1 MNKLSI
7 ALRIIMGVGVVLLG
21 LTAGFLKRS
30 PWIILPLGVAF
41 TVLFILGKLR
51 HWRIGYQQEG
61 LKGLA
66 AALPQT
72 ILVQL
77 ILVGLLYFVGLGFGF
92 LLYPVGYV
100 LAFFEIVWFSRKQQ
114 NISV

>member
-61 LKGLA
+61 LKGEPLA
-66 AALPQT
+66 AKYNEICAATPHGRYASS
-72 ILVQL
+72 V
-77 ILVGLLYFVGLGFGF
+77 LGGNRSH
-92 LLYPVGYV
+92 
-100 LAFFEIVWFSRKQQ
+100 A
-114 NISV
+114 N